1 MDGSAARKP
10 EHGWV
15 PAIREQVDKILAT
28 DGFAGSRKL
37 SQLLV
42 FLVEQAIEGRSFN
55 EYSIA
60 VDVFHKDESF
70 DPSIDPVVR
79 VYVRRLRTKLNQYRT
94 TMGSQDPVEIVL
106 PPRTYVPMIRR
117 RARPELVSPAGVSAL
132 RNIAVRSFRH
142 LSGDTEDEYFCDGL
156 AEELIHALAK
166 LKGLRVIS
174 VPALEAG
181 GAVRLSAQELYEQ
194 FGVEAVLDGN
204 VRKSANTLR
213 VSAHLTNARGT
224 LIWSEIYK
232 HATDDDAL
240 ALQSNIADAIAFA
253 ICALGA
259 VSLPHCDGLPLVAQK
274 IVI

>member
-1 MDGSAARKP
+1 MDGSAARQL
-10 EHGWV
+10 EHSWL
-15 PAIREQVDKILAT
+15 PLIREQVEKILAT

-60 VDVFHKDESF
+60 LDVFQRDESF
-70 DPSIDPVVR
+70 DPRIDPVVR

-94 TMGSQDPVEIVL
+94 TMGVQDLVEIVL
-106 PPRTYVPMIRR
+106 PPRTYVPMIRKR
-117 RARPELVSPAGVSAL
+117 PRPELVSHAGGS
-132 RNIAVRSFRH
+132 AVRNVGVRLFRH
-142 LSGDTEDEYFCDGL
+142 LSDDLADEYFCDGL
-156 AEELIHALAK
+156 AEEMIHALAK

-181 GAVRLSAQELYEQ
+181 GTARLSARQLHEQ
-194 FGVEAVLDGN
+194 FGVDAVLDGN
-204 VRKSANTLR
+204 VRKGAHTLRISAN
-213 VSAHLTNARGT
+213 LTNAVHGT

-232 HATDDDAL
+232 RETNDDAL

-253 ICALGA
+253 IRKL
-259 VSLPHCDGLPLVAQK
+259 SDPLLPHCSASLPLIAK
-274 IVI
+274 RS